1 MLGNDLLEK
10 RLCVPKLRLWLDEWT
25 MHRESSLQSCCN
37 TRLTKTFNLRQ
48 NSILLKE
55 PSHLFLSPFLL
66 PFFLYYRIR
75 SSWER
80 TTENQTQR
88 PSLTRATKKGSE
100 FAERL
105 QKRLPIRKKKEGGGG
120 EEKKRML
127 NSK

>member
-10 RLCVPKLRLWLDEWT
+10 RLCVPKLRLWLDDGRN
-25 MHRESSLQSCCN
+25 HRESSLQSCCN

-105 QKRLPIRKKKEGGGG
+105 QKRLPRRKKRKEDGGR
-120 EEKKRML
+120 KRRGC
-127 NSK
+127 